1 MSKDVESGSDVA
13 NPVIPPVQ
21 RAADKANDL
30 SFRAVDP
37 VNVLV
42 KDLNVTIDVS
52 PGGFSTFA
60 TAFNRKTTHPER
72 EIKSILKMWMH
83 TCQVVA

>member
-1 MSKDVESGSDVA
+1 MSKNIKSGSDVA

-21 RAADKANDL
+21 WAEDQVNDL

-37 VNVLV
+37 VSVLV

-52 PGGFSTFA
+52 PGGLSTSPPPSIGRQPIPSGRSSQFS
-60 TAFNRKTTHPER
+60 
-72 EIKSILKMWMH
+72 KMWMH
-83 TCQVVA
+83 KSQVVA